1 MAHYVCTT
9 CGTQYASSGA
19 PPERCAICDE
29 ERQFVNP
36 DGQSWTTL
44 EEMRSSKRYAN
55 ELVQLEEGLYR
66 LTTVPRFAIGQS
78 AYIVRTGSYT
88 LMWDCVAYLDEETLN
103 KLAKIGGIDAIGI
116 SHPHYYTTCAEWAA
130 ELDVPVYL
138 HEADRQWAMRTD
150 DRISHWQGDRKELAP
165 GLALHR
171 LGGHFDG
178 GTVAHWEQGNEGKG
192 LLLTGD
198 IIQVVQDPR
207 WVSFM
212 YSYPNLIPLSA
223 AKVADIAGR
232 VSGLKFDRIYNAFNG
247 VVKEGASES
256 VRRSAERYIRALE
269 D

>member
-1 MAHYVCTT
+1 MKHYICTT
-9 CGTQYASSGA
+9 CGTQYAPSA
-19 PPERCAICDE
+19 LPPERCSICDE

-44 EEMRSSKRYAN
+44 EDLRGSKHYRN

-78 AYIVRTGSYT
+78 AYILRTGGYT
-88 LMWDCVAYLDEETLN
+88 LMWDCIAYFDEETLDM
-103 KLAKIGGIDAIGI
+103 LAAIGGIDAIAI
-116 SHPHYYTTCAEWAA
+116 SHPHYYTTCVEWAA
-130 ELDVPVYL
+130 RLNVPVYL
-138 HEADRQWAMRTD
+138 HEADRQWSMRLD
-150 DRISHWQGDRKELAP
+150 ERIAHWQGDRKELAP
-165 GLALHR
+165 GLALYR

-178 GTVAHWEQGNEGKG
+178 GAVAHWEQGNKRKG

-198 IIQVVQDPR
+198 IIQVVEDPR

-223 AKVADIAGR
+223 AKVAAIANR
-232 VSGLKFDRIYNAFNG
+232 VEGLKFDRLYNAFGG
-247 VVKEGASES
+247 VVHEGACET
-256 VRRSAERYIRALE
+256 VRRSAERYIRALK